1 LPCAVNLLSIFTE
14 FILAEKENV
23 DIALIN
29 LETAKERTEHM
40 VKILVINNYGQFCH
54 LIHRAVRDLEQ
65 EVELVIN
72 TSSIEEILSKEP
84 DGLILSGGPTLDR
97 AGNCCAYVK
106 ELDLPI
112 LGICLGHQVM
122 ALEYGGKL
130 RTGSAGGYAA
140 IEIEIVEE
148 DDILKGL
155 GPKTKVWASHADEVC
170 ALPPD
175 FIRLARSGICEIEA
189 MKHKT
194 KPLYGVQ
201 WHPEVSHTERG
212 NELLMNFF
220 EICRK
225 Y

>member
-1 LPCAVNLLSIFTE
+1 
-14 FILAEKENV
+14 
-23 DIALIN
+23 
-29 LETAKERTEHM
+29 M
-40 VKILVINNYGQFCH
+40 VKIIVINNYGQFCH

-65 EVELVIN
+65 EVELMKN
-72 TSSIEEILSKEP
+72 TSAIDEIMAKEP

-97 AGNCCAYVK
+97 SGNCAGYVK

-122 ALEYGGKL
+122 AQAYGGEVK
-130 RTGSAGGYAA
+130 TGAAGGYAA
-140 IEIEIVEE
+140 IEIEIIEE

-155 GPKTKVWASHADEVC
+155 GQKTNVWASHADEVRS
-170 ALPPD
+170 LPPD
-175 FIRLARSGICEIEA
+175 FIRLARSRICEIEA

-212 NELLMNFF
+212 NDLLKNFF
-220 EICRK
+220 EICRI